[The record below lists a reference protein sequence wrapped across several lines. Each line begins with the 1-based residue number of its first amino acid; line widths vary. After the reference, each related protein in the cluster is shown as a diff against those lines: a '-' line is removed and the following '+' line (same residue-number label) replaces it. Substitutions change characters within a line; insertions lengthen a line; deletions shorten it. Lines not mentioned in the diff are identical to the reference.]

1 MKHGRNSGFGPE
13 SLRMFVD
20 GPGSEVMTLVLLR
33 NGIADLEKARHFIDL
48 LIELERK
55 KLGATASVA
64 SKPEGWH
71 ACGNAGMEDSE

>member
-55 KLGATASVA
+55 KLSTTAPSTH
-64 SKPEGWH
+64 KPEGWH
-71 ACGNAGMEDSE
+71 GCGNVGMEASE